1 MPDLKEPP
9 PVKHLYRKDAVDTS
23 VQAALDLNTDHV
35 VLWSKDIRL
44 TRLEYVV
51 LVCIRKL
58 GPCISDEVREQ
69 FPNWSYSTVTARY
82 RSLLDKGLIKD
93 TGKRRKGNSGRK
105 QRVMEATAK

>member
-1 MPDLKEPP
+1 MPDFTWPEAT
-9 PVKHLYRKDAVDTS
+9 PVKNLYRTDNPDTS
-23 VQAALDLNTDHV
+23 VLAACSIDV
-35 VLWSKDIRL
+35 

-51 LVCIRKL
+51 LAAIRRL

-69 FPNWSYSTVTARY
+69 FPSLSYSSVTARY
-82 RSLLDKGLIKD
+82 RALLDRGLIKD